1 MFFPIALSMNEKMVH
16 LTLFKI
22 KLNINIEQFDIHE
35 KMLTAFI
42 MLNRIVHVLKEVRI
56 LF

>member
-1 MFFPIALSMNEKMVH
+1 MNEKMVH

-22 KLNINIEQFDIHE
+22 KLNINIEQFNIHE

-42 MLNRIVHVLKEVRI
+42 MLNRIVHALKEVRI

>member
-42 MLNRIVHVLKEVRI
+42 MLNRIVHALKEVRI